1 MYSVTV
7 NEEIKEMLEEH
18 NRNVDKKIE
27 EQDNKNKTLMESID
41 KSHEEMMRNANN
53 LFRKYDKTYEILMDY
68 VGKKI
73 DEQDKKN
80 KEFGEKIK
88 IILESKEI
96 KKELKKEIGKKIKK
110 NNYNNY
116 KENINNTKNF
126 QAKDIKV
133 KDISDNLLIVLVSL
147 VGIIAT
153 ILIGILFI

>member
-7 NEEIKEMLEEH
+7 NEEIKEMLEKH

-27 EQDNKNKTLMESID
+27 EQDSKNKALKESID

-73 DEQDKKN
+73 DEQDKRN

-96 KKELKKEIGKKIKK
+96 KKELKKEIAKKIKK

-126 QAKDIKV
+126 KV

-147 VGIIAT
+147 VGITAT